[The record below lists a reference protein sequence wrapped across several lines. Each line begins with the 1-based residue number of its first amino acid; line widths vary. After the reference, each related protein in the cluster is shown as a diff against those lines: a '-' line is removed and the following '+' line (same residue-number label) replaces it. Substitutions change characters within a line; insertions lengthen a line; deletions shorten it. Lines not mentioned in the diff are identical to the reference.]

1 MKYLAGLFAC
11 LLISAQLEAQE
22 IDETRMNRDIKIAE
36 DIISGLLSQEG
47 STSRFFGNTKV
58 SGNYI
63 KDYGVIFN
71 IPTKSGL
78 WPMGIKIDRD
88 DDGDFIILDKSTGQN
103 YALGS
108 GEFDLS
114 DMADAKDDY
123 IQATLETFLVDYA
136 DLIGQLKGSDKIM
149 LKSENKSGGIF
160 VVSGKKYSFN
170 YGGGREEISE
180 ACCGDDPSSYV
191 LTAEVLKED
200 LTKYKAGTLDRDDL
214 IERILIEKT
223 ESVSE
228 KEPELELLSTIFKR
242 LYRSDLSSTY
252 FATREPEYDRITKFG
267 VIYEWRIYS
276 SNTEGNKHNMPTI
289 DAYDL
294 TSDDRN
300 RKVEQIY
307 PKFKAEF
314 ARHLVEYGRTLKG
327 LEDHEILMFKI
338 KMTECKGCTI
348 PKSIEVSVKKSVLED
363 YEKQNLTLDAAA
375 QLVSVTENM
384 TD

>member
-11 LLISAQLEAQE
+11 LLITTQLGAQE
-22 IDETRMNRDIKIAE
+22 IDEARMNRDIKIAE

-47 STSRFFGNTKV
+47 SASRFFGNTKV

-63 KDYGVIFN
+63 NDYGVIFN

-88 DDGDFIILDKSTGQN
+88 DDGDFIIMDKNTGQN
-103 YALGS
+103 YAMGS

-123 IQATLETFLVDYA
+123 IQSTMETFLVDYA
-136 DLIGQLKGSDKIM
+136 DLIGQLKASDKIM

-170 YGGGREEISE
+170 FGGGREEISE

-191 LTAEVLKED
+191 LTAEVLKEN
-200 LTKYKAGTLDRDDL
+200 LTQYKAGSIDRDELIDL
-214 IERILIEKT
+214 IMVEKT

-228 KEPELELLSTIFKR
+228 KEPELELLSTIFRR
-242 LYRSDLSSTY
+242 LYRSDLSTTY
-252 FATREPEYDRITKFG
+252 FATREPDYDRITKFG
-267 VIYEWRIYS
+267 VIYDWRIYS

-289 DAYDL
+289 DVYDL
-294 TSDDRN
+294 TSEERN
-300 RKVEQIY
+300 RKVEEIY
-307 PKFKAEF
+307 PKFKEEF
-314 ARHLVEYGRTLKG
+314 ARHLVEYGRTLRG
-327 LEDHEILMFKI
+327 LEDHELLMFKI
-338 KMTECKGCTI
+338 KMTECKGCSI
-348 PKSIEVSVKKSVLED
+348 PKSIEVSVKKSVLD
-363 YEKQNLTLDAAA
+363 AYEKQDLTLEAAA
-375 QLVSVTENM
+375 KQVSISENM